1 MEWTGGCLCGAVRY
15 VSDEPPQQVH
25 YCHCR
30 MCQRANGAPVV
41 VGVPFNDAAFRF
53 THGEPKLFNSSD
65 IAARGFCADCGS
77 RLIYRSTGD
86 GAVSVEIGSLD
97 HPEHAPPI
105 YHTGVESWVPWL
117 AIDDD
122 LPCRQTGDTE
132 FGASRGHSP
141 THSRDAAPDTIEGGC
156 FCGSVRYRATGGP
169 LRGSI
174 CHCGTCRK
182 VSGSPFL
189 TWSILDAGRFAW
201 VKGAPTEYWSTATS
215 ARGFCGDCGTPLSFR
230 FDGEVSDEVIGVTTA
245 SIDRPDAFPPT
256 RHLWVSSQLP
266 WLVMPDGLPRNE
278 RHAGDETYG

>member
-1 MEWTGGCLCGAVRY
+1 MDWTGGCHCGAVRY

-30 MCQRANGAPVV
+30 MCQRTNGAPVV
-41 VGVPFNDAAFRF
+41 VGVPFNDATFRF
-53 THGEPKLFNSSD
+53 TQGETNYFKSSD
-65 IAARGFCADCGS
+65 FAARGFCADCGS
-77 RLIYRSTGD
+77 RLTYKPND
-86 GAVSVEIGSLD
+86 GSGISVEIGSLD
-97 HPEHAPPI
+97 HPENAPPI

-117 AIDDD
+117 TLDDD
-122 LPCRQTGDTE
+122 LPCRRTGDAE
-132 FGASRGHSP
+132 FGASREHSP
-141 THSRDAAPDTIEGGC
+141 APDRDAGDTIEGGC
-156 FCGSVRYRATGGP
+156 FCGAVRYRATGGP

-201 VKGAPTEYWSTATS
+201 VKDAPKEYWSSKTA

-230 FDGEVSDEVIGVTTA
+230 FDARVSDAVIGVTTA

-266 WLVMPDGLPRNE
+266 WLVMADGLPRNAG
-278 RHAGDETYG
+278 HAGDEAHG